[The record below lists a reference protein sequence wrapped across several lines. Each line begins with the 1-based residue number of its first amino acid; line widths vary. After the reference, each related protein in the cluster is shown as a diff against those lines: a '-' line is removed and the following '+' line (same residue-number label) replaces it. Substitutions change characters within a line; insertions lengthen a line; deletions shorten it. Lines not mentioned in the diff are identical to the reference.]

1 MDGIYDWV
9 RNIVYYLIFM
19 TIITNLLPAGKYEKY
34 LRLFAG
40 CILILLVLKPLTG
53 SLRLEEKINAIFRSV
68 SFENEAGELK
78 GELDGMEQKRLD
90 HLIGRYETSAEEE
103 LIRMAGEEGIEAV
116 AASVV
121 IEGDSRNPDFGKVKK
136 IALRLK
142 KMEETSEAR
151 ENADGGQTETR
162 AAKEDRITLEKVEKV
177 SVRLD
182 GSGQGGNE
190 ESLQDSRSGDQEQEK
205 SDVEAAGKVIAGDGQ
220 TAQENETIRQ
230 FRRTIAGYYQM
241 EEENVEIGLED

>member
-1 MDGIYDWV
+1 MDGIYGWV

-53 SLRLEEKINAIFRSV
+53 SLRMEEKINAVFRSV

-90 HLIGRYETSAEEE
+90 HLIGSYEASAEEE

-142 KMEETSEAR
+142 KTEDTTDAQ
-151 ENADGGQTETR
+151 ENADGVRAETKT
-162 AAKEDRITLEKVEKV
+162 AKEDRITLEKVEKV

-182 GSGQGGNE
+182 GSGPGGNE
-190 ESLQDSRSGDQEQEK
+190 EVSRDSQSEDREQEK
-205 SDVEAAGKVIAGDGQ
+205 SDVEAAGKVIA
-220 TAQENETIRQ
+220 ASQENETIRQ

>member
-1 MDGIYDWV
+1 MDAIYDWV

-53 SLRLEEKINAIFRSV
+53 SLRMEEKINAIFRSI

-78 GELDGMEQKRLD
+78 GQLDDMEQKRLD
-90 HLIGRYETSAEEE
+90 HLIGQYEASAEEE
-103 LIRMAGEEGIEAV
+103 LIRMAEEEGIEAK

-121 IEGDSRNPDFGKVKK
+121 IEGDSRKPDFGKVKK
-136 IALRLK
+136 ITLK
-142 KMEETSEAR
+142 IKKPEGSGNQDHTQGERTS
-151 ENADGGQTETR
+151 
-162 AAKEDRITLEKVEKV
+162 KEDRITLEKVEKV

-182 GSGQGGNE
+182 GAGQGEKDKSAGDSQSRGRE
-190 ESLQDSRSGDQEQEK
+190 QDKCG
-205 SDVEAAGKVIAGDGQ
+205 VEAAGKVIAGNGQ
-220 TAQENETIRQ
+220 TAQENEALGQ
-230 FRRTIAGYYQM
+230 FRRAIAGYYQM

>member
-1 MDGIYDWV
+1 MDAIYEWV

-40 CILILLVLKPLTG
+40 CILILLVIKPLTG
-53 SLRLEEKINAIFRSV
+53 SLRLEEKINAVFRSV

-78 GELDGMEQKRLD
+78 GELDGMEQKRLE
-90 HLIGRYETSAEEE
+90 HLIGRYEASAEEE

-116 AASVV
+116 AASVA
-121 IEGDSRNPDFGKVKK
+121 IEGDSTKPDFGKVKK
-136 IALRLK
+136 IALKLK
-142 KMEETSEAR
+142 KTEETKAPE
-151 ENADGGQTETR
+151 ENQEGGRTETKT
-162 AAKEDRITLEKVEKV
+162 AKDEKITLDKVEKV

-182 GSGQGGNE
+182 GSGQGE
-190 ESLQDSRSGDQEQEK
+190 EQEK
-205 SDVEAAGKVIAGDGQ
+205 SDVEAAGKVVDGDRQ
-220 TAQENETIRQ
+220 TAQENEAVRQ

>member
-1 MDGIYDWV
+1 MDGIYAWV

-40 CILILLVLKPLTG
+40 CILILLVMKPLTG

-78 GELDGMEQKRLD
+78 GELDEMEQKRLD
-90 HLIGRYETSAEEE
+90 HLIGRYEASAEEE
-103 LIRMAGEEGIEAV
+103 LIRMAGEDGIEAV

-142 KMEETSEAR
+142 KTEETADAQ
-151 ENADGGQTETR
+151 ENADGGRTKT
-162 AAKEDRITLEKVEKV
+162 AKEDRITLEKVEKV

-182 GSGQGGNE
+182 GSGQGRNE
-190 ESLQDSRSGDQEQEK
+190 ESLRDSRSGDQEQGK
-205 SDVEAAGKVIAGDGQ
+205 SDVEAAGKVIA
-220 TAQENETIRQ
+220 TAQENEMIRQ

>member
-90 HLIGRYETSAEEE
+90 HLIGRYEASAEEE
-103 LIRMAGEEGIEAV
+103 LIRMAGEEGIEAA

-121 IEGDSRNPDFGKVKK
+121 IEGDSTKPDFGKVKK
-136 IALRLK
+136 IALK
-142 KMEETSEAR
+142 IKMTEKTADGR
-151 ENADGGQTETR
+151 ENAEEERTEPKD
-162 AAKEDRITLEKVEKV
+162 AKEDRITLEKVEKV
-177 SVRLD
+177 SVKLD
-182 GSGQGGNE
+182 GAGQGE
-190 ESLQDSRSGDQEQEK
+190 EQEK
-205 SDVEAAGKVIAGDGQ
+205 RDVEAAGKVIAGDGRM
-220 TAQENETIRQ
+220 AQENEAIRQ

>member
-1 MDGIYDWV
+1 MNAIYEWV

-40 CILILLVLKPLTG
+40 CILILLVIKPLTG
-53 SLRLEEKINAIFRSV
+53 SLRLEEKINAVFRSV

-78 GELDGMEQKRLD
+78 GELDGMEQKRLE
-90 HLIGRYETSAEEE
+90 HLIGRYEASAEEE

-116 AASVV
+116 AASVA
-121 IEGDSRNPDFGKVKK
+121 IEGDSTKPDFGKVKK
-136 IALRLK
+136 IALKLK
-142 KMEETSEAR
+142 KTEETKASE
-151 ENADGGQTETR
+151 ENQEGERTETKT
-162 AAKEDRITLEKVEKV
+162 AKDEKITLDKVEKV

-182 GSGQGGNE
+182 GSGQGE
-190 ESLQDSRSGDQEQEK
+190 EQEK
-205 SDVEAAGKVIAGDGQ
+205 SDVEAAGKVVDGDRQ
-220 TAQENETIRQ
+220 TAQENEAVRQ

>member
-1 MDGIYDWV
+1 MDGIYAWV

-40 CILILLVLKPLTG
+40 CILILLVMKPLTG

-90 HLIGRYETSAEEE
+90 RLIGSYEASAEEE

-142 KMEETSEAR
+142 KTEETADAQ
-151 ENADGGQTETR
+151 ENADGGRTKT
-162 AAKEDRITLEKVEKV
+162 AKEDRITLEKVEKV

-182 GSGQGGNE
+182 GSGQDRNE
-190 ESLQDSRSGDQEQEK
+190 ESLRDSRSGDQEQGK
-205 SDVEAAGKVIAGDGQ
+205 SDVEAAGKVIA
-220 TAQENETIRQ
+220 TAQENEMIRQ

>member
-1 MDGIYDWV
+1 MDGIYAWV

-40 CILILLVLKPLTG
+40 CILILLVMKPLTG

-78 GELDGMEQKRLD
+78 GELDEMEQKRLD
-90 HLIGRYETSAEEE
+90 HLIGRYEASAEEE
-103 LIRMAGEEGIEAV
+103 LIRMAGEDGIEAV

-142 KMEETSEAR
+142 KTEETADAQ
-151 ENADGGQTETR
+151 ENADGGRTKT
-162 AAKEDRITLEKVEKV
+162 AKEDRITLGKVEKV

-182 GSGQGGNE
+182 GSGQGRNE
-190 ESLQDSRSGDQEQEK
+190 ESLRDSRSGDQAQGK
-205 SDVEAAGKVIAGDGQ
+205 SDVEAAGKVIA
-220 TAQENETIRQ
+220 TAQENEMIRQ